1 MRVLKISLEGAIT
14 SFRYPNFMIGVQ
26 PTYEMPPPATIYGH
40 LCSALGEWVSPA
52 DIQFA
57 YHFTYERKLED
68 LEHVHVL
75 ARSKPNARPIDGMKP
90 VIEGN
95 VNPMRRQLLFQP
107 RLTLYVNKPEWEAA
121 FRSPRYAV
129 ALGRSQDLC
138 AYVDVRVIELEQHSV
153 AYFEHTL
160 IPFDY
165 PLKMPQGVVATM
177 PRLLDYERNRRP
189 TFSRYIILRQ
199 RVQSDDAGVLAFG
212 SRPETFWIDP
222 ESPEVNGRRLG
233 LIFQSFV

>member
-1 MRVLKISLEGAIT
+1 MRVLKISLEGAIM

-52 DIQFA
+52 GIQFA
-57 YHFTYERKLED
+57 YRFTYERKLED

-75 ARSKPNARPIDGMKP
+75 HAAGGKLPGTKLPK
-90 VIEGN
+90 VQEGN
-95 VNPMRRQLLFQP
+95 INPFRRQLLFQP
-107 RLTLYVNKPEWEAA
+107 RLTLYVNRPEWESA

-138 AYVDVRVIELEQHSV
+138 TYVDVQVMELVPGSE

-160 IPFDY
+160 IPFEY
-165 PLKMPQGVVATM
+165 PLKMPQGVVTTM
-177 PRLLDYERNRRP
+177 PRFLDYENNRRP
-189 TFSRYIILRQ
+189 VFGRYIVLQ
-199 RVQSDDAGVLAFG
+199 SRVQSDDGSVLAFG
-212 SRPETFWIDP
+212 SRPQSFWVDHQ
-222 ESPEVNGRRLG
+222 SAEVNGRRLG
-233 LIFQSFV
+233 LVFHSFV

>member
-26 PTYEMPPPATIYGH
+26 PTYDMPPPATIYGH
-40 LCSALGEWVSPA
+40 LCSARGEWVSPA
-52 DIQFA
+52 GIQFA
-57 YHFTYERKLED
+57 YRFTYERKLED

-75 ARSKPNARPIDGMKP
+75 HAAGGKLPGTTLPK
-90 VIEGN
+90 VQEGN
-95 VNPMRRQLLFQP
+95 INPFRRQLLFQP
-107 RLTLYVNKPEWEAA
+107 RLTLYVNQPEWESA

-129 ALGRSQDLC
+129 VLGRSQDLC
-138 AYVDVRVIELEQHSV
+138 AYVDVRVIELEKHNA
-153 AYFEHTL
+153 AYFEHAL

-177 PRLLDYERNRRP
+177 PRFLDHDNNRRP
-189 TFSRYIILRQ
+189 TFSRYVILRQ

-212 SRPETFWIDP
+212 SRPETFWVDP
-222 ESPEVNGRRLG
+222 ESPAVNERRLG